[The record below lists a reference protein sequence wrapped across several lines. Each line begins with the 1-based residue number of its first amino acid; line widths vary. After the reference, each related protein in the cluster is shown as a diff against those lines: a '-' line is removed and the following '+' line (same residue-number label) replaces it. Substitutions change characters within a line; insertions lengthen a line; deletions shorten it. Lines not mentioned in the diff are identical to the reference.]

1 MDRLEQLPARIDSL
15 GSQILQFRGEVR
27 VEFSAV
33 RQEMRDLG
41 ETLRAEMRVM
51 QQDLVARID
60 AGDEETRRQMGV
72 MQQDLV
78 ARIDETGLQMRVLHE
93 DVISRI
99 ALLNEGLNGPSRR
112 SRARG
117 PTKPSSRK
125 PKS

>member
-1 MDRLEQLPARIDSL
+1 MNQQNVADRVEILERRVDRLEQLPARIDSL
-15 GSQILQFRGEVR
+15 ASQILQFRGEVR

-41 ETLRAEMRVM
+41 ETLRAEMR
-51 QQDLVARID
+51 
-60 AGDEETRRQMGV
+60 V

-117 PTKPSSRK
+117 PAKPSSRK